1 MRGPGFVIQVVR
13 LVRLV
18 RLAHVEQALSHMR
31 DASIIAAFDFD
42 GTIST
47 TDSLRVFVRD
57 TVGTTRFVA
66 GAVLA
71 SPWLIGAA
79 LRLVD
84 RGTAK
89 AAFLRATLGARTRA
103 QLEDDA
109 QRFVTQQLPRLLR
122 PEMLARLRQHRTMGH
137 RVVLVSASPDL
148 YLRPW
153 AASVG
158 FDAVLSTELAFD
170 EQGRFAGRFAQP
182 NCWGPEKVRR
192 LEAWWANSPPRVL
205 FVYGDSR
212 GDKEMAERADHAW
225 IRGEGTLMPVMDVD
239 APGTPS

>member
-1 MRGPGFVIQVVR
+1 
-13 LVRLV
+13 
-18 RLAHVEQALSHMR
+18 MR
-31 DASIIAAFDFD
+31 DATIIAAFDFD

-57 TVGTTRFVA
+57 TVGTPRFVA

-89 AAFLRATLGARTRA
+89 AAFLRASLGARTRA

-109 QRFVTQQLPRLLR
+109 QRFIAGQLPRLLR
-122 PEMLARLRQHRTMGH
+122 PEMLARLRQHRSMGH
-137 RVVLVSASPDL
+137 RVVLVSASPGL

-153 AASVG
+153 AATVG

-170 EQGRFAGRFAQP
+170 DRERFTGQFAQP

-192 LEAWWANSPPRVL
+192 LEAWWTNLPPRVL

-225 IRGEGTLMPVMDVD
+225 IRGRGTLMPLIDTD
-239 APGTPS
+239 TPERAS

>member
-1 MRGPGFVIQVVR
+1 
-13 LVRLV
+13 
-18 RLAHVEQALSHMR
+18 MR
-31 DASIIAAFDFD
+31 DASIVAAFDFD

-47 TDSLRVFVRD
+47 TDSLRVFVRS
-57 TVGTTRFVA
+57 TVGTARFVA

-79 LRLVD
+79 LGVVE

-89 AAFLRATLGARTRA
+89 AAFLRASLGARTRG

-109 QRFVTQQLPRLLR
+109 DRFVTQRLPELIR
-122 PEMLARLRQHRTMGH
+122 PEMIARLRQHRAMGH
-137 RVVLVSASPDL
+137 RLVLVSASPGL
-148 YLRPW
+148 YLRRW
-153 AASVG
+153 AATVG

-170 EQGRFAGRFAQP
+170 GQGRFAGRFAEP

-192 LEAWWANSPPRVL
+192 LEAWWVASPPRVL

-212 GDKEMAERADHAW
+212 GDKEMAERADRVW
-225 IRGEGTLMPVMDVD
+225 IRGRGKLMPLIDVD
-239 APGTPS
+239 TTSRVI

>member
-1 MRGPGFVIQVVR
+1 
-13 LVRLV
+13 
-18 RLAHVEQALSHMR
+18 MR
-31 DASIIAAFDFD
+31 DASIVAAFDFD

-47 TDSLRVFVRD
+47 TDSLRVFVRR
-57 TVGTTRFVA
+57 TVGTPRFVL
-66 GAVLA
+66 GALLA

-79 LRLVD
+79 LHLID

-89 AAFLRATLGARTRA
+89 AHFLRAALGARPQT
-103 QLEDDA
+103 QLDA
-109 QRFVTQQLPRLLR
+109 EAKRFVADGLPALVR
-122 PEMLARLRQHRTMGH
+122 PEMLARVRQHRAMGH
-137 RVVLVSASPDL
+137 RVVLVSASPSL

-170 EQGRFAGRFAQP
+170 TNGRFAGDFAKP

-192 LEAWWANSPPRVL
+192 LEAWWGNAPPRVL
-205 FVYGDSR
+205 FAYGDSR

-225 IRGEGTLMPVMDVD
+225 IRGQGKLMPLMDD
-239 APGTPS
+239 DTPRGVS

>member
-1 MRGPGFVIQVVR
+1 MQ
-13 LVRLV
+13 
-18 RLAHVEQALSHMR
+18 

-57 TVGTTRFVA
+57 TVGTPRFVA

-89 AAFLRATLGARTRA
+89 AAFLRASLGTRTRA

-109 QRFVTQQLPRLLR
+109 QRFITQRLPDLLR
-122 PEMLARLRQHRTMGH
+122 PEMLARLRQHRAMGH
-137 RVVLVSASPDL
+137 RVVLVSASPGL

-170 EQGRFAGRFAQP
+170 DQARFSGQFAQP
-182 NCWGPEKVRR
+182 NCWGPEKLRR
-192 LEAWWANSPPRVL
+192 LEAWWTTYPPRVL
-205 FVYGDSR
+205 FAYGDSR

-225 IRGEGTLMPVMDVD
+225 IRGQGKLMPLMDTD
-239 APGTPS
+239 TPERAS

>member
-1 MRGPGFVIQVVR
+1 
-13 LVRLV
+13 
-18 RLAHVEQALSHMR
+18 MR

-47 TDSLRVFVRD
+47 TDSLRVFVRE
-57 TVGTTRFVA
+57 TVGTARFVT

-79 LRLVD
+79 LKLVD

-89 AAFLRATLGARTRA
+89 AAFLRASLGGRTQA

-109 QRFVTQQLPRLLR
+109 RRFVAGPLQRLLR
-122 PEMLARLRQHRTMGH
+122 PEMLARVRQHRSMGH
-137 RVVLVSASPDL
+137 RIVLVSASPGL

-158 FDAVLSTELAFD
+158 FEAVLSTELAFD
-170 EQGRFAGRFAQP
+170 GLGRFTGQFAQP

-192 LEAWWANSPPRVL
+192 LEAWWSPSPPRVL
-205 FVYGDSR
+205 FAYGDSR
-212 GDKEMAERADHAW
+212 GDKEMAARADHAW
-225 IRGEGTLMPVMDVD
+225 IRGQGKLMPLMDMD
-239 APGTPS
+239 TPPRAP